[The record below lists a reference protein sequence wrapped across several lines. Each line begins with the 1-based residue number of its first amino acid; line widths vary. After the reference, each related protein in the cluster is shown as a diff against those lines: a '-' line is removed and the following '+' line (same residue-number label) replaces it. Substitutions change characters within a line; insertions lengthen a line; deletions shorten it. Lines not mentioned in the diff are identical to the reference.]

1 MAGNEAAS
9 RIRQRLVDD
18 RGDNPV
24 STAIIVSVIA
34 VAALAVAAAIKAA
47 TDSYIEDIPQGTP

>member
-1 MAGNEAAS
+1 
-9 RIRQRLVDD
+9 VDD